1 MTAMQYEP
9 IKKSL
14 GSFFSGSIF
23 MRKLLYRLMDL
34 LLLRTWHV
42 KRALRKIRKELPAEA
57 VILDAGSGMGQ
68 YSWRMSRLGKKW
80 RITGIDIN
88 KDEVKDCN
96 DFFRKAGLS
105 ERVNFI
111 SNDLTSFVESDKY
124 DLILSVDVME
134 HILEDQQVFRNFL
147 VSLRKNGL
155 LLISTP
161 SDQGGSDVHSDEDE
175 SFIGEHVRNGY
186 GLDEIKTKLSSAG
199 FNNVN
204 VSYTYGLPGSLSWR
218 MSMKYPVK
226 MINMSKFF
234 YLILPFYYLAVFP
247 ASLILN
253 ILDVNFEHRRGTGLL
268 VTAVKK

>member
-14 GSFFSGSIF
+14 GSFFSGSLF
-23 MRKLLYRLMDL
+23 MRKLLYLLMDL

-42 KRALRKIRKELPAEA
+42 KRALRKIRYQLPEEA
-57 VILDAGSGMGQ
+57 GILDAGSGMGQ

-80 RITGIDIN
+80 KITGIDIN
-88 KDEVKDCN
+88 NDEVKDCN

-111 SNDLTSFVESDKY
+111 TGDLASFMEPEKY

-134 HILEDQQVFRNFL
+134 HILDDEKVFRNFHG
-147 VSLRKNGL
+147 SLRNKGL

-161 SDQGGSDVHSDEDE
+161 SDQGGSDVHSEEDE

-186 GLDEIKTKLSSAG
+186 GLDEIRTKLLSAG
-199 FNNVN
+199 FNSVN
-204 VSYTYGLPGSLSWR
+204 ASYTYGKPGNISWR

-234 YLILPFYYLAVFP
+234 YLFLPFYYLAVFP
-247 ASLILN
+247 ISLMLN
-253 ILDVNFEHRRGTGLL
+253 ILDVRFRHRRGSGLL
-268 VTAVKK
+268 VTAIKK